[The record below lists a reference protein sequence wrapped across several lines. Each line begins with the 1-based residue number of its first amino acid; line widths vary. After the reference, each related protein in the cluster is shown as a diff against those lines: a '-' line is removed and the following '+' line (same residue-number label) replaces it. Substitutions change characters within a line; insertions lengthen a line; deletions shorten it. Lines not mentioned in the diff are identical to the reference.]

1 MARPWRSVSS
11 HKDIR
16 PESKLA
22 IPPGQVTDLFL
33 GVSTYLP
40 TQANSKGD
48 VVSNARVSLSISH
61 CLCKEEALTPL
72 SVCPV
77 HQPWAS
83 LAWNPGLRQHPVHP
97 HCVSGVKLPSLSWG
111 RDVFAHLAFSCIWV

>member
-72 SVCPV
+72 FAQCTS
-77 HQPWAS
+77 
-83 LAWNPGLRQHPVHP
+83 PGPLLPGTQ
-97 HCVSGVKLPSLSWG
+97 VSGNTLCTHT
-111 RDVFAHLAFSCIWV
+111 VFLV